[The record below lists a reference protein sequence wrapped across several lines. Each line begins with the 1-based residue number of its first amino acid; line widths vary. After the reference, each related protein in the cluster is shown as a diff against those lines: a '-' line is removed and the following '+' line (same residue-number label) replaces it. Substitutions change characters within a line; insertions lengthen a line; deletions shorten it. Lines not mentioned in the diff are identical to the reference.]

1 MTKKNDNAPQTPA
14 SAPEG
19 DDLAGKLAESLQ
31 REQALRMALRQVQNV
46 LTKLAAQIGELG

>member
-14 SAPEG
+14 SAPG
-19 DDLAGKLAESLQ
+19 SDDLAGKLAESLQ